1 MTTNCNIF
9 TEIRTKYNILSPIQK
24 EIADFIL
31 NNSEEVIMLSI
42 SDLAQKCNT
51 SETTIMRFL
60 RKLGYSSYQVFR
72 VKVAQELSDDSPKS
86 IYEEI
91 KPEDNI
97 SEIRK
102 KVILSTVNSIN
113 DLNNILD
120 DKSIEEVVDLICKSK
135 RIYFLGVGASGII
148 ANDAFHKFL
157 RLGLN
162 VITCNDSHIMN
173 IMSAH
178 TNSSDLL
185 VIFSHSGE
193 SQEVLE
199 CAQLAKENGTK
210 IVTITSYGHSTITKH
225 ADIVLLSSTNE
236 TKYRSDAM
244 VSRIIQLVIID
255 ILYVAVVLKLGPS
268 YIKKV
273 NKSRL
278 AVAKRKI

>member
-1 MTTNCNIF
+1 MTTNNIF
-9 TEIRTKYNILSPIQK
+9 AEIRTRYNILSPTQK
-24 EIADFIL
+24 KIADYIL
-31 NNSEEVIMLSI
+31 SNRENVIMLSI

-60 RKLGYSSYQVFR
+60 RKLGYDSYQVFR
-72 VKVAQELSDDSPKS
+72 VKVAQEVSGNSTRA

-91 KPEDNI
+91 KSSDNVDDI
-97 SEIRK
+97 IK
-102 KVILSTVNSIN
+102 KVIMSTVTSIN

-120 DKSIEEVVDLICKSK
+120 DKAVETVVELICKCK
-135 RIYFLGVGASGII
+135 RLLFIGVGASGII

-162 VITCNDSHIMN
+162 VITCNDSHIMS
-173 IMSAH
+173 IMSTH
-178 TNSSDLL
+178 TDSSDLL
-185 VIFSHSGE
+185 FVFSHSGE
-193 SQEVLE
+193 SHEVLDAVE
-199 CAQLAKENGTK
+199 LAKQNGAK
-210 IVTITSYGHSTITKH
+210 IVAVTSYKHSTITKY

-244 VSRIIQLVIID
+244 ASRIIQLVIID

-268 YIKKV
+268 SIKKV